1 MAVNAP
7 VSRRGN
13 RQGTLAPVVS
23 GSYLMTLYST
33 TNQDVTT
40 LVRRYLDAGTLADR
54 NNTMKALEKAAREA

>member
-1 MAVNAP
+1 MADREINQLIRA
-7 VSRRGN
+7 
-13 RQGTLAPVVS
+13 
-23 GSYLMTLYST
+23 YLMTLYSV